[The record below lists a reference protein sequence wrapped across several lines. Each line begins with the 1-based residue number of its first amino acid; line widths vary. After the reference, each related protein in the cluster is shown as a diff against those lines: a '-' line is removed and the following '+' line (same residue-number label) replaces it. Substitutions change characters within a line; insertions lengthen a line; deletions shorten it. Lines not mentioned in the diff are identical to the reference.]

1 MNKRQRKK
9 RDSKG
14 IILIFRCEALYRQED
29 YANMGRTIKAQLNKD
44 NLIVLP
50 PQLTL
55 EGIAG
60 GSRVNKIKITKE
72 VEPPD
77 WIYSDIP
84 TYNNID
90 YEKVEAA
97 LGFKLFIWQKT
108 LIEHGEY
115 RQSGRTTAQILREL
129 LTNTEQ
135 ELVLQRP
142 HSIREETEQR
152 QLLEIYKKLKE
163 NGIKCKT
170 VRKR

>member
-1 MNKRQRKK
+1 MNN
-9 RDSKG
+9 
-14 IILIFRCEALYRQED
+14 A
-29 YANMGRTIKAQLNKD
+29 
-44 NLIVLP
+44 
-50 PQLTL
+50 
-55 EGIAG
+55 
-60 GSRVNKIKITKE
+60 
-72 VEPPD
+72 PD
-77 WIYSDIP
+77 WIYRDIQ

-108 LIEHGEY
+108 LIEYGKY

-129 LTNTEQ
+129 LTDTEQ

-142 HSIREETEQR
+142 HSKREEIEQH